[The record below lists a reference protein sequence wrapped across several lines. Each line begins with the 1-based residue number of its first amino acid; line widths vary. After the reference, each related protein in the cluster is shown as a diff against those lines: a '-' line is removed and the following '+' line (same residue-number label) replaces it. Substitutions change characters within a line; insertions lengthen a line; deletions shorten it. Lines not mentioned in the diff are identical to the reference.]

1 MLIQTNKKRP
11 EEPKNSSGLKKGQ
24 MLREIGS
31 AAAATTGISAAIAA
45 ATAAVATATAAQE
58 KYKNDNPRAVAVREV
73 ASHVRFLLSSYTTYY
88 GRRRESVTLF
98 LLYFQFL
105 FSQ

>member
-1 MLIQTNKKRP
+1 
-11 EEPKNSSGLKKGQ
+11 

-88 GRRRESVTLF
+88 DRRRKSVTSF
-98 LLYFQFL
+98 FCFL
-105 FSQ
+105 FASYPDKRKHQHHHREYRSKRKTRLDV